1 MATKISCELPV
12 ANRKNDFTE
21 YTKNGGENFFNFD
34 PELVKLVENGFNV
47 VSPAPDAR
55 KEEPCNS

>member
-1 MATKISCELPV
+1 MVMSLAEFLDRLEADP
-12 ANRKNDFTE
+12 
-21 YTKNGGENFFNFD
+21 FD

>member
-1 MATKISCELPV
+1 MRMSLAEFLERMDKDP
-12 ANRKNDFTE
+12 
-21 YTKNGGENFFNFD
+21 FD

-47 VSPAPDAR
+47 VSPTPDAR